1 MRAISVALLL
11 LVCVGCAIRPLPTY
25 EELAASVAAGEAVD
39 VRDLRAAFLAA
50 PDFARRV
57 DALGALEQ
65 QAIDVLDEEPL
76 RLGPLGAAILDQYQ
90 GSIAG
95 HYALLRFYEFVER
108 DEAAREHR
116 QWVARIIEH
125 LDGQGTREH
134 PYMVLSAPEANAYL
148 AASGRQPVGSIYQ
161 TSEDFP
167 FVMMVAAKPA
177 AGRMQNVFFD
187 LEAAY
192 DSVRDSV
199 AGDTPGR
206 EFKPGALIGL
216 LARRDD
222 PAAQVYI
229 GAFLSSE
236 DRLDEAVDWLSAA
249 SRRGNLIANL
259 MLADVHLARAQR
271 LPEGAERDE
280 VLELVLQNFLH
291 AVAAGSDQAMYRLA
305 ELYIGELYGP
315 GEAAA
320 GMPLLRRAADL
331 DNIDAIL
338 FLAQIYVAGLPLAGR
353 GIEPD
358 YDLSEAYFLRAAEL
372 ESPRAKILYARFL
385 MSDTVGK
392 EFNDQAFGWLKE
404 LARDLGP
411 CKAELRDPRAP
422 RVPCPGAEARLVLG
436 EIHARGIHVKPS
448 YRRARNWFKS
458 AVKASPDNAH
468 VVNEVAWRLTVTRIG
483 PLRDERYALAIMER
497 MMNRDDLARRNPAY
511 LDTWAAAYAANG
523 DFGRAVALQEE
534 ALKEANDQEMATV
547 IEELERHLAAFEA
560 GETITDP
567 TVP

>member
-1 MRAISVALLL
+1 MRAIPAALLL
-11 LVCVGCAIRPLPTY
+11 LLCVGCAIRPLPTY
-25 EELAASVAAGEAVD
+25 EELAASIAAGEVVD

-65 QAIDVLDEEPL
+65 QAIGILDEEPL

-125 LDGQGTREH
+125 MDGQGTREL
-134 PYMVLSAPEANAYL
+134 PYVVLSAPEANAYL
-148 AASGRQPVGSIYQ
+148 AASGRQSVGSIYQ

-167 FVMMVAAKPA
+167 FVMMVMAKPA
-177 AGRMQNVFFD
+177 AGRMQSVFFD

-192 DSVRDSV
+192 DSVRDSI
-199 AGDTPGR
+199 AGDAPGR
-206 EFKPGALIGL
+206 EFRPGALIGL
-216 LARRDD
+216 LAQRDD

-236 DRLDEAVDWLSAA
+236 DRLDEAVGWLSAA
-249 SRRGNLIANL
+249 SRRGNLVANL
-259 MLADVHLARAQR
+259 MLADVHLAKAQR
-271 LPEGAERDE
+271 LPEGAAREE
-280 VLELVLQNFLH
+280 ALELVLQNFLH

-305 ELYIGELYGP
+305 ELYLAEFYGP
-315 GEAAA
+315 EEAAA

-338 FLAQIYVAGLPLAGR
+338 FLAQIHVAGLPLAGA

-358 YDLSEAYFLRAAEL
+358 YDLSEAYFLRAAGL
-372 ESPRAKILYARFL
+372 ESPRAKIQYARFL

-392 EFNDQAFGWLKE
+392 EFNEQAFGWLKG
-404 LARDLGP
+404 LARELGP
-411 CKAELRDPRAP
+411 CKAEMRDPRAP
-422 RVPCPGAEARLVLG
+422 CPAADARLLLG
-436 EIHARGIHVKPS
+436 DLHARGIHVKPS

-458 AVKASPDNAH
+458 AVKASPDNAY

-497 MMNRDDLARRNPAY
+497 MMNQDDLARRNPAY

-534 ALKEANDQEMATV
+534 ALKEANDQEMVAV

-560 GETITDP
+560 GELITDP
-567 TVP
+567 GVP

>member
-11 LVCVGCAIRPLPTY
+11 LFCVGCAIRPLPTY
-25 EELAASVAAGEAVD
+25 DELAASIAAGEAVD

-65 QAIDVLDEEPL
+65 QAIDILDEEPL

-125 LDGQGTREH
+125 MDGQGTREH
-134 PYMVLSAPEANAYL
+134 PYVALSAPEANAYL

-167 FVMMVAAKPA
+167 FVMMVTAKPV

-192 DSVRDSV
+192 DSVRDSI

-206 EFKPGALIGL
+206 EFRPGALIGL
-216 LARRDD
+216 LAQRDD

-249 SRRGNLIANL
+249 SRRGNLVANL
-259 MLADVHLARAQR
+259 MLAQVHLARAQR
-271 LPEGAERDE
+271 QPEGPGRDE
-280 VLELVLQNFLH
+280 ALELVMQNYLH
-291 AVAAGSDQAMYRLA
+291 AVAVGSDEAMYRLA
-305 ELYIGELYGP
+305 ELYLAEFYGA
-315 GEAAA
+315 EEMAA
-320 GMPLLRRAADL
+320 GIPLLHRAADL
-331 DNIDAIL
+331 DNVDAIL
-338 FLAQIYVAGLPLAGR
+338 FLAQIHVAGHGV
-353 GIEPD
+353 EPD
-358 YDLSEAYFLRAAEL
+358 YDLSEDYFLRAANL
-372 ESPRAKILYARFL
+372 ESHAAKIQYARFL

-392 EFNDQAFGWLKE
+392 DFTDQAFDWLKE
-404 LARDLGP
+404 LARNLALCEATGP
-411 CKAELRDPRAP
+411 DPRL
-422 RVPCPGAEARLVLG
+422 PCAAAEARLLLG
-436 EIHARGIHVKPS
+436 DIHARGIHVKPS

-458 AVKASPDNAH
+458 AVKASPDNARI
-468 VVNEVAWRLTVTRIG
+468 VNEVAWWLTVTQIG

-497 MMNRDDLARRNPAY
+497 MMNQDARARRNPAY
-511 LDTWAAAYAANG
+511 LDTWAAAHAANG

-534 ALKEANDQEMATV
+534 ALKEASEQNMTEV
-547 IEELERHLAAFEA
+547 IGELQDHLAAFED
-560 GETITDP
+560 GETISDP
-567 TVP
+567 GVP